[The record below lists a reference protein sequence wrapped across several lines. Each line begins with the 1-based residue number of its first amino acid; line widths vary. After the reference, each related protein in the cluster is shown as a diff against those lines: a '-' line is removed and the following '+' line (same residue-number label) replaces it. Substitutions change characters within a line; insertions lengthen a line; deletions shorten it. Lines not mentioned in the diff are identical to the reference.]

1 MLTGAAR
8 GVFTL
13 LQATTVTDRWGA
25 SHYGRLSG
33 ILSPPALLATALA
46 PWAGSAL
53 AAALGGYPALFVLL
67 AGVAGCGALL
77 AIGSVPRA
85 AGIVDAT
92 ASTQHGPSGEH

>member
-13 LQATTVTDRWGA
+13 LQATAVTDRWGA

-33 ILSPPALLATALA
+33 VLSAPALLATALA

-53 AAALGGYPALFVLL
+53 AAALGGYPLLFVLL
-67 AGVAGCGALL
+67 AGVPGCGALL
-77 AIGSVPRA
+77 AIGSVPRP

-92 ASTQHGPSGEH
+92 ASTQHRPPGEH